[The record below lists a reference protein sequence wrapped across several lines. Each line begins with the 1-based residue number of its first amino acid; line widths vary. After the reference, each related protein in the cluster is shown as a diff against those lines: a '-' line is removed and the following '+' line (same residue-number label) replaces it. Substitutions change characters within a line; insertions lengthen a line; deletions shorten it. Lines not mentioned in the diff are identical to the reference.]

1 MSITIKEIAE
11 KANVSIATV
20 SRALNNNPNVKE
32 STRELIKNLAQE
44 MNYSPNFVART
55 LVKKKTNVIGIILP
69 EVGGEFFPEI
79 IKGVDEVAYQ
89 NEYHVFVASS
99 HSERNTVESIL
110 EFMSKSMVDGVI
122 LMLPS
127 INDQIRDLI
136 KKINIPIVLI
146 NGYSNIEEISS
157 VGIDN
162 FQGAYSM
169 TNFLINN
176 KSIDKI
182 AFIKGPDINSDAK
195 LRLKGYKAALE
206 DNNIEINEEWII
218 DGDFTIKGGEIAAS
232 RLLSLLNKP
241 SAIFAANDMMA
252 AGCYRVIESL
262 GLKIP
267 SDIAVVGFDHIPLS
281 EFLNPRLTTVH
292 VPTDEIGRK
301 AAQLL
306 LDTLTDGDDAIPR
319 HIKITTGLIIGNS
332 C

>member
-20 SRALNNNPNVKE
+20 SRALNDNPNVKE
-32 STRELIKNLAQE
+32 STKELIRNLAQE

-110 EFMSKSMVDGVI
+110 GFMSKSMVDGVI

-127 INDQIRDLI
+127 ITDHIRNLI
-136 KKINIPIVLI
+136 KRTRIPIVLI
-146 NGYSNIEEISS
+146 NGYSKMEEVSS

-162 FQGAYSM
+162 FQGAYTM
-169 TNFLINN
+169 TNFLIQN
-176 KSIDKI
+176 KGYDKI
-182 AFIKGPDINSDAK
+182 SFIKGPDINSDAK

-206 DNNIEINEEWII
+206 DNKIPINHEWIV
-218 DGDFTIKGGEIAAS
+218 DGDFTIKGGELAAS
-232 RLLSLLNKP
+232 RLLSLINKP
-241 SAIFAANDMMA
+241 SVIFAANDMMA
-252 AGCYRVIESL
+252 AGCYRVIDQL
-262 GLKIP
+262 GLTIP
-267 SDIAVVGFDHIPLS
+267 DDIAVVGFDHIPMS
-281 EFLNPRLTTVH
+281 EFLNPKLTTVH

-301 AAQLL
+301 AAKLL
-306 LDTLTDGDDAIPR
+306 LDILENSETTKPQ
-319 HIKITTGLIIGNS
+319 HIKITTGLIVGKS